1 METHVKCDLDYS
13 DEPPT
18 LPKRVIDVGVDGGP
32 IKLVERDGVNAR
44 YAALTYCWGDDT
56 QLRDVKLLLSRYEAY
71 KKEIP
76 LDLLPKTL
84 YDSVMITRKLGIR
97 YIWIDSLC
105 ILQDSPADWQVG
117 SSRMSNIYTA
127 AVVVIAATGG
137 AGCTDGCYIGNRKK
151 LRLTYVEEN
160 GKERALYARLAQFPF
175 FDDRADVRSDPHSL
189 GESHLSRRGWTFQEV
204 LLARRT
210 ISYSKDEVLWDCME
224 RISCECRLDGSIR
237 SQRDERRN
245 SNKPMTQ
252 LTIHSP
258 FLELFQEGRQTPSED
273 NTAKLYAKW
282 YAMLED
288 YTGRNLTYPSDR
300 LPAFSGLAT
309 MMSDVVNDTYFAGL
323 WESQIPYALL
333 WVRHSRI
340 PFERHQ
346 SRGDWAPSWSWASVS
361 CRVRQETPSEFTSS
375 VEIISIA
382 APPSGINRYGSVA
395 EGRIEVKAVLMP
407 ITIDLQ
413 SIRKQMLA
421 DAHGFEWRGT
431 AHAVG
436 HYVTGNQACHPKMK
450 IVLDLGETW
459 LDPDSEVIDSPE
471 VLGLEVNE
479 VDKYFLMFVGMEGVK
494 GQNEAQPCFLVLE
507 QIKTEE
513 GMKTF
518 KRVGANL
525 RCWLPKGAESYDRKL
540 LAQQALA
547 GMKEMTVIV

>member
-32 IKLVERDGVNAR
+32 IKLVEHGGVNAR
-44 YAALTYCWGDDT
+44 YAALTYCWGDDA

-84 YDSVMITRKLGIR
+84 YDSVTITRKLGIR

-137 AGCTDGCYIGNRKK
+137 AGCTDGCYIGNRQK
-151 LRLTYVEEN
+151 LRLTYVDEN

-288 YTGRNLTYPSDR
+288 YTGRNLTYR
-300 LPAFSGLAT
+300 LI
-309 MMSDVVNDTYFAGL
+309 DYRR
-323 WESQIPYALL
+323 SQG
-333 WVRHSRI
+333 WQR
-340 PFERHQ
+340 
-346 SRGDWAPSWSWASVS
+346 
-361 CRVRQETPSEFTSS
+361 
-375 VEIISIA
+375 
-382 APPSGINRYGSVA
+382 
-395 EGRIEVKAVLMP
+395 
-407 ITIDLQ
+407 
-413 SIRKQMLA
+413 
-421 DAHGFEWRGT
+421 
-431 AHAVG
+431 
-436 HYVTGNQACHPKMK
+436 
-450 IVLDLGETW
+450 
-459 LDPDSEVIDSPE
+459 
-471 VLGLEVNE
+471 
-479 VDKYFLMFVGMEGVK
+479 
-494 GQNEAQPCFLVLE
+494 
-507 QIKTEE
+507 
-513 GMKTF
+513 
-518 KRVGANL
+518 
-525 RCWLPKGAESYDRKL
+525 
-540 LAQQALA
+540 
-547 GMKEMTVIV
+547 